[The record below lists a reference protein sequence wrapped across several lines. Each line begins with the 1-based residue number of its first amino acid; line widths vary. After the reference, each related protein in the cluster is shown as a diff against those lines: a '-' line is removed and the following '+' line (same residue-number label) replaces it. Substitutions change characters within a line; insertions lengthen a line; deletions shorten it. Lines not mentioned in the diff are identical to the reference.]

1 MKTCADD
8 VGMHDSIVLGS
19 QLPSGSRQR
28 QWSNRCR
35 PRERLL
41 SGDATGLTDADLL
54 AVCLGSGT
62 SGRSGVALA
71 QQLLE
76 RYGSVGAVLYAPV
89 ERLLSERGLGMAK
102 VATLKAVLGLAERVA
117 REELGDSPVLSSSLE
132 VQRLLQ
138 LKLSGLQREV
148 FACLMLDSR
157 HRLLKFEVLFSG
169 TIDSANVYPR
179 EIIKRCLELNAAAVI
194 LAHNHPSGMAEPSL
208 ADIALTGR
216 LRPLLTEVGVRLL
229 DHIVVGRGQSVS
241 MAERG
246 LLS

>member
-8 VGMHDSIVLGS
+8 AGIHDSIDLGP
-19 QLPSGSRQR
+19 QLPRGSRQR
-28 QWSNRCR
+28 QLSKVYL

-41 SGDATGLTDADLL
+41 SGGAEGLTDADLL
-54 AVCLGSGT
+54 AVCLGSGS
-62 SGRSGVALA
+62 SGLSGVAVA
-71 QQLLE
+71 EQLLE
-76 RYGSVGAVLYAPV
+76 TYGSVGAVLCASV
-89 ERLLSERGLGMAK
+89 ERLLGERGLGMAK

-117 REELGDSPVLSSSLE
+117 HEDLGDSPVLSSSLE

-157 HRLLKFEVLFSG
+157 HRLLKFEVLFTG
-169 TIDSANVYPR
+169 TIDSASVYPR

-208 ADIALTGR
+208 ADIALTER
-216 LRPLLTEVGVRLL
+216 LKPLLTEVGVRLL

-246 LLS
+246 LVS